1 MKSTLPKPLFSIPTG
16 PPSPAAPVAPKGFA
30 LPASRFHETQRRLA
44 LAKRG
49 RPAKHLIRPENCQEV
64 IARLPAPGETTHAV
78 LMGNFVVGDL
88 VAQIIRERGPASHV
102 RLATLSLS
110 EKNADAL
117 AELLEAGQIGELS
130 LLVSDYF
137 AQVSKDSVA
146 PYCRARLS
154 AARWGVSRVHCKV
167 FVLPCGADNYI
178 LHGSANLRSSA
189 NAENLAIENC
199 PDLAAFHAAW
209 IDELVKAA
217 REL

>member
-1 MKSTLPKPLFSIPTG
+1 MKTTLPKPLFSLPTG
-16 PPSPAAPVAPKGFA
+16 PTAPVAPVGSKGFA

-49 RPAKHLIRPENCQEV
+49 RPAKCLIRPTNCQEV
-64 IARLPAPGETTHAV
+64 MDHLPAPGETTHCI
-78 LMGNFVVGDL
+78 LMGNFIMGDL
-88 VAQIIRERGPASHV
+88 LSQILRERGPAGHV

-110 EKNADAL
+110 EKNADSL
-117 AELLEAGQIGELS
+117 AELLENGQIGELS

-167 FVLPCGADNYI
+167 FVLPCGADNFTI
-178 LHGSANLRSSA
+178 HGSANLRSSA
-189 NAENLAIENC
+189 NAENMAIENC
-199 PDLAAFHAAW
+199 PDLARFHSEW
-209 IDELVKAA
+209 IDQLVTAST
-217 REL
+217 L

>member
-1 MKSTLPKPLFSIPTG
+1 MKKTLPRPLFSLPTG
-16 PPSPAAPVAPKGFA
+16 PTAPAAPVGSQGFA

-49 RPAKHLIRPENCQEV
+49 RPAKHLIRPANCQEV
-64 IARLPAPGETTHAV
+64 MAHLPGRGETTHCI
-78 LMGNFVVGDL
+78 LQGNFVVGDL
-88 VAQIIRERGPASHV
+88 VAQIIRERGPAEHV

-117 AELLEAGQIGELS
+117 AELLASGQITELS

-146 PYCRARLS
+146 PYCRSRLA

-167 FVLPCGADNYI
+167 FCLPCGTDHYV
-178 LHGSANLRSSA
+178 LHGSTNLRSSG
-189 NAENLAIENC
+189 NTENLAIENC
-199 PDLAAFHAAW
+199 PDLAAFHSEW
-209 IDELVKAA
+209 IDQLVSASN
-217 REL
+217 L